1 MLRRTVYENLLNWKN
16 NDKGSCAIL
25 IAGARRVGKSYI
37 AEQFART
44 EYSHVYFHLVC
55 SCIVRVYVQP

>member
-37 AEQFART
+37 AEQFARN
-44 EYSHVYFHLVC
+44 EYKRL
-55 SCIVRVYVQP
+55 